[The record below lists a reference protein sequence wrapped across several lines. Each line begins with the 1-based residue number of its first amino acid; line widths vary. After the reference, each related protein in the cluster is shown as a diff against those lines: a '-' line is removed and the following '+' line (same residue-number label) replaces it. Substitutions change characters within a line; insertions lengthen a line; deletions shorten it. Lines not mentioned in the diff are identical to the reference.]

1 MVLAP
6 LPLACPTLSA
16 PEAGDPWGSELM
28 ALANRRSGQVFRK
41 AVLWFGRDIPDQ
53 VLGIKPIVSLTL
65 DVSEK
70 QR

>member
-1 MVLAP
+1 
-6 LPLACPTLSA
+6 
-16 PEAGDPWGSELM
+16 M
-28 ALANRRSGQVFRK
+28 ALANHRSGQVFRK